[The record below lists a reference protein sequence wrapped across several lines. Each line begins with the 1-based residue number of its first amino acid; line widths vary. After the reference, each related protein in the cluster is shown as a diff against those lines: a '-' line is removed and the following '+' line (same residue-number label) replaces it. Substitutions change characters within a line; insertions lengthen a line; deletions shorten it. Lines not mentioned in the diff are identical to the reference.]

1 VTTALRSSL
10 KLFQALQLPH
20 CPCQRALTSP
30 QDWQTYRLCALA
42 MGNSQVHVMFYN
54 INSASRKTKKEAGLP
69 KEARFGPQ

>member
-42 MGNSQVHVMFYN
+42 MRPSKVHGMFYN
-54 INSASRKTKKEAGLP
+54 GNNCA
-69 KEARFGPQ
+69 PQVPE